1 VQGTPRDLLTS
12 QLAWDEADG
21 WVVILDTDG
30 LDDRRWAGVPFVT
43 VDAYVPELGG
53 YAVLPD
59 NEGGVKAAVEHL
71 AGHGHT
77 RIGFVGYL
85 EQNDIQQ
92 RFAGYQ
98 AGLAAQG
105 IAFDPHLVFAAS
117 DNIESGGRAAA
128 QQFLDGGAP
137 CTALVA
143 ATDLNAVGLVEIVQA
158 AGMRIPEDLAVTG
171 FDNIPS
177 AQLLSPPLATV
188 AQRFETLGSTAAGLL
203 LDLIAGRDVAKGITR
218 TATTLLPRRS
228 CGCSSAFAERFPF
241 TPAEQAA
248 GSWQEALATNLVRLL
263 YYPAQVEESNAR
275 EQLGAAATL
284 ARGLA
289 GALAGSVPAAQQL
302 ERAWRVLGAHTSDLE
317 LLHTLVQR
325 LKQAADQQLAELQAS
340 PAARRN
346 LDAFLDLATVEM

>member
-1 VQGTPRDLLTS
+1 MSESPTIGVIVPLFIGTYYRSVLAGVHEAAREQQIRCIAVQGTPRTLLAS
-12 QLAWDEADG
+12 QLAWDEVDG

-30 LDDRRWAGVPFVT
+30 LDDRKWAGVPFVT

-59 NEGGVKAAVEHL
+59 NEGGIKAAVDHL

-98 AGLAAQG
+98 AGLAEHG
-105 IAFDPHLVFAAS
+105 IAFDPSLVFAAG
-117 DNIESGGRAAA
+117 NNVEAGGRSAA
-128 QQFLDGGAP
+128 QLFLDAGAP

-143 ATDLNAVGLVEIVQA
+143 ATDLNVVGLMEVVQA
-158 AGMRIPEDLAVTG
+158 AGIRIPEDLAVTG

-188 AQRFETLGSTAAGLL
+188 AQRFETLGSTAAYLL
-203 LDLIAGRDVAKGITR
+203 LDLIAGQAVAKGITR

-228 CGCSSAFAERFPF
+228 CGCSSAYAGRFPL
-241 TPAEQAA
+241 TDGEQAA
-248 GSWQEALATNLVRLL
+248 DGWQEALAANLVHLL
-263 YYPAQVEESNAR
+263 YYPEQVEESNTR
-275 EQLGAAATL
+275 EQRAAGATL

-289 GALAGSVPAAQQL
+289 GALAGSAPVAQEL
-302 ERAWRVLGAHTSDLE
+302 EQAWRVLG
-317 LLHTLVQR
+317 
-325 LKQAADQQLAELQAS
+325 
-340 PAARRN
+340 
-346 LDAFLDLATVEM
+346 